1 MTYSVVSYD
10 PERKEWGVAVAS
22 RFLSVGSVVP
32 WARAGRGAVATQAF
46 ANYTYGPRALKL
58 LGTMGAAE
66 TLRLLLSSD
75 PDRERRQVAL
85 VDWKG
90 DVAVHTGSQC
100 MEYAGHMTGRNFS
113 VQGNILAGESVLK
126 AMMEA
131 MERQGPLEERLVSA
145 LEAAEASGGDRRGR
159 QSAALLIV
167 SLTREFEPGSSKFM
181 DIRVE
186 DSMEPVKEL
195 ARLRDLWLDTFF
207 RE

>member
-1 MTYSVVSYD
+1 
-10 PERKEWGVAVAS
+10 
-22 RFLSVGSVVP
+22 
-32 WARAGRGAVATQAF
+32 
-46 ANYTYGPRALKL
+46 
-58 LGTMGAAE
+58 
-66 TLRLLLSSD
+66 
-75 PDRERRQVAL
+75 
-85 VDWKG
+85 
-90 DVAVHTGSQC
+90 

-131 MERQGPLEERLVSA
+131 MERQGGPLEERLVSA
-145 LEAAEASGGDRRGR
+145 LEAAEASGGGDRRGGR